1 MLFPLIYNF
10 DGIETE
16 KSIFWVIQPKRI
28 SSYHLLLFF
37 VIPVRNAGIHVNR
50 EDPHGSGHLRGCQ
63 QHAGMTG
70 KLGCHSG
77 EIGVCWTLKH
87 LLSVS
92 VSKSY
97 NL

>member
-1 MLFPLIYNF
+1 MLFPLVYNF

-16 KSIFWVIQPKRI
+16 KSIFRVIQPKRFF
-28 SSYHLLLFF
+28 SYHLLLFF
-37 VIPVRNAGIHVNR
+37 VIPARNAGIHVNS
-50 EDPHGSGHLRGCQ
+50 EALCQ

-77 EIGVCWTLKH
+77 EIGVCWTSKH